1 MLDVE
6 DVVNDLAQECHV
18 QSANQMIGFNSSHE
32 YHDLVDHINGAMHAS
47 STTLYG
53 VLIGCQIC
61 RIAS

>member
-18 QSANQMIGFNSSHE
+18 QSANQMIGFTSSHE

-61 RIAS
+61 RITS